1 MKDTKMNSNSNSNSK
16 LTPYQKAELVEFK
29 TSNPDVVFVDNVGFA
44 AYQLTTIGYIDDGKI
59 VRFATSI
66 MSDGE
71 QKFRRKVGQ
80 YNVALR
86 IDADNTAILPSF
98 IFTAFLEDNGF
109 MSKADRNNRK
119 FYPD

>member
-1 MKDTKMNSNSNSNSK
+1 MTSNSK
-16 LTPYQKAELVEFK
+16 LTADQKAELAEFK
-29 TSNPDVVFVDNVGFA
+29 ALNPNVVFVDNGFV
-44 AYQLTTIGYIDDGKI
+44 TIGYTDDGKI

-80 YNVALR
+80 YNVAFR
-86 IDADNTAILPSF
+86 IEADNIAILPSF

-109 MSKADRNNRK
+109 MSKADRDNQK
-119 FYPD
+119 YYPD

>member
-1 MKDTKMNSNSNSNSK
+1 MTSNTK
-16 LTPYQKAELVEFK
+16 LTIEQKAELAEFK
-29 TSNPDVVFVDNVGFA
+29 ALNPNVVFVDNENFA
-44 AYQLTTIGYIDDGKI
+44 SDQITTIGYTDDGKI

-66 MSDGE
+66 MSEGE

-80 YNVALR
+80 YNAAFR
-86 IDADNTAILPSF
+86 IEADNIAILPSF

-109 MSKADRNNRK
+109 MSKANRANQK

>member
-1 MKDTKMNSNSNSNSK
+1 MNSNSNSK
-16 LTPYQKAELVEFK
+16 LTPYQKAELADFK
-29 TSNPDVVFVDNVGFA
+29 DLNPGVVFVDNVGFA
-44 AYQLTTIGYIDDGKI
+44 SNQITTIGYIDDGKI
-59 VRFATSI
+59 VHFATSI

-80 YNVALR
+80 YNVAFR
-86 IDADNTAILPSF
+86 IKDGNTAILPSF

-109 MSKADRNNRK
+109 MSKADRNNRN